1 MCYIKTMNNVIE
13 KILKEK
19 ILKKAFAKI
28 AIYVILAAIVVI
40 VVVAGLIALTV
51 WLIGNIGDQYVLPQ
65 IEEMVPALPQ
75 IEEMTPAFPAI
86 PLDAGTFVVPDFGT
100 GFEELGQ
107 ELINIGETIDQI
119 RP

>member
-65 IEEMVPALPQ
+65 IEEM
-75 IEEMTPAFPAI
+75 TPAFPAI

-100 GFEELGQ
+100 GFGELGQ

>member
-1 MCYIKTMNNVIE
+1 MCYNEIMKNIV
-13 KILKEK
+13 EK

-28 AIYVILAAIVVI
+28 AIYAIVAAIIVI
-40 VVVAGLIALTV
+40 IVVAGFIALAV
-51 WLIGNIGDQYVLPQ
+51 WLIGSIGDQYVLPQ

-75 IEEMTPAFPAI
+75 MEEMTPSLPAS

-100 GFEELGQ
+100 GFGELGQ